1 MAQHPAQMQGIK
13 IVWIGPKY
21 GIVDLRRLVESTL
34 LMQCQRLPD
43 GGGRPHRPR
52 SRLVGHDR
60 ITRRPSRPRLRHVAA
75 KANQAHRPSPPYSFL
90 QEDRP
95 TWLTKGKGLSLTRG
109 VNRAQP

>member
-13 IVWIGPKY
+13 TVWIDLKN
-21 GIVDLRRLVESTL
+21 GIVDLRRLVESTP
-34 LMQCQRLPD
+34 LMQCQRLLD
-43 GGGRPHRPR
+43 GGGRPQRPR

-60 ITRRPSRPRLRHVAA
+60 ITRRPSRPRLRQVAA
-75 KANQAHRPSPPYSFL
+75 KANQARRLSPAYSFL
-90 QEDRP
+90 LEDRP